1 MKRLFERPVAGSV
14 RKADRFRCLILA
26 RLARP
31 WAALVRLR
39 TLPLATWLFADCE
52 RRTFLPRRFAGYKLF
67 VDVGRSSTE
76 QLLWLIG
83 EHMVAERR
91 LLASLCRSGMRVA
104 DVGAN
109 LGYYTLLFAHA
120 VGPTGQIDCFE
131 PEPDNLVTLEI
142 NVRENRLDQVR
153 IHPVAVGGE
162 DGTVG
167 LSLGLNGVVT
177 EGGAIEVP
185 VRRLDSVIEPPL
197 DLLKIDIEG
206 YEGHALRGAEAL
218 LRAERP
224 NLFVELHPALLAA
237 PDTIGGLVE
246 WLRGL
251 YPDLEFWEP
260 TPVHGLLDLL
270 AARYLPNRGVQ
281 RIRDPEAFLASCARN
296 EREQPFWAVGRS
308 RDSQR
313 LVAEDRKSG
322 RACVS

>member
-1 MKRLFERPVAGSV
+1 V
-14 RKADRFRCLILA
+14 RLILA
-26 RLARP
+26 RLARS

-39 TLPLATWLFADCE
+39 TLPLATRLFAGC
-52 RRTFLPRRFAGYKLF
+52 RRGTLLPVRFAGYRLF

-83 EHMVAERR
+83 ERMVAERH
-91 LLASLCRSGMRVA
+91 LIAGLCQPAMRVA

-120 VGPTGQIDCFE
+120 VGPTGRIDGFE
-131 PEPDNLVTLEI
+131 PEPDNLVTLQL

-153 IHPVAVGGE
+153 VHPVAVGDV

-167 LSLGLNGVVT
+167 LSPGLNGVVT
-177 EGGAIEVP
+177 KGGTIEVQ

-206 YEGHALRGAEAL
+206 YEGYALRGAEAL

-246 WLRGL
+246 WLRGF
-251 YPDLEFWEP
+251 YPNLEFWEP
-260 TPVHGLLDLL
+260 TPVHGFLDLL
-270 AARYLPNRGVQ
+270 ASRYLPNRGVQ
-281 RIRDPEAFLASCARN
+281 RIHDEGALLSSCARHK
-296 EREQPFWAVGRS
+296 REQPFWAVGRS
-308 RDSQR
+308 RDSR
-313 LVAEDRKSG
+313 PLR
-322 RACVS
+322 